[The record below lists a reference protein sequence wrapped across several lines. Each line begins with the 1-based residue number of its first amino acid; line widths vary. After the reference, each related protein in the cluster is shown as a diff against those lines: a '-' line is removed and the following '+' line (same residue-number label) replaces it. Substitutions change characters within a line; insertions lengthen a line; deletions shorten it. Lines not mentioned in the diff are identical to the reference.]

1 MRYFIIIGLLGL
13 VSPIKSESNENIN
26 CDSALSQY
34 EMNIC
39 SSRSLY
45 KNDLELKEEIGDV
58 EVYKKWKIGRE
69 AICQYYSGKQFEGGS
84 IRPMMQNG
92 CNLRLNSEAKR
103 YSLIITFFGLLC
115 LNRSS
120 KTAAKSTIFS
130 NLSVFLRFI
139 SFEICLF
146 IVSSI

>member
-1 MRYFIIIGLLGL
+1 MRYFIIIGLLSLG
-13 VSPIKSESNENIN
+13 SPIKSESNRNIN

-45 KNDLELKEEIGDV
+45 QNDLKLKEEINNDGV
-58 EVYKKWKIGRE
+58 FEKWITGRE
-69 AICQYYSGKQFEGGS
+69 AICQFYSGKQFEGGS

-103 YSLIITFFGLLC
+103 FC
-115 LNRSS
+115 L
-120 KTAAKSTIFS
+120 TGDPQ
-130 NLSVFLRFI
+130 
-139 SFEICLF
+139 CG
-146 IVSSI
+146 

>member
-13 VSPIKSESNENIN
+13 VSPIKSESNKNIN

-45 KNDLELKEEIGDV
+45 QNDLKLKEEINNDGV
-58 EVYKKWKIGRE
+58 FEKWITGRE
-69 AICQYYSGKQFEGGS
+69 AICQFYSGKQFEGGS

-103 YSLIITFFGLLC
+103 FC
-115 LNRSS
+115 L
-120 KTAAKSTIFS
+120 AGD
-130 NLSVFLRFI
+130 LQ
-139 SFEICLF
+139 CG
-146 IVSSI
+146 

>member
-13 VSPIKSESNENIN
+13 VYPIKSESNENIN

-45 KNDLELKEEIGDV
+45 QNDLKLKEEINNDGV
-58 EVYKKWKIGRE
+58 FEKWSTGRE
-69 AICQYYSGKQFEGGS
+69 AICQFYSGKQFEGGS

-103 YSLIITFFGLLC
+103 FC
-115 LNRSS
+115 L
-120 KTAAKSTIFS
+120 TGDPQ
-130 NLSVFLRFI
+130 
-139 SFEICLF
+139 CG
-146 IVSSI
+146 

>member
-1 MRYFIIIGLLGL
+1 MKHLSLIISLIC
-13 VSPIKSESNENIN
+13 VVTPFKSESYKEVDCNY
-26 CDSALSQY
+26 AMTQY
-34 EMNIC
+34 QMNIC

-45 KNDLELKEEIGDV
+45 KNDLELKKEIGDV

-103 YSLIITFFGLLC
+103 YC
-115 LNRSS
+115 L
-120 KTAAKSTIFS
+120 TGDPQ
-130 NLSVFLRFI
+130 
-139 SFEICLF
+139 CG
-146 IVSSI
+146 

>member
-1 MRYFIIIGLLGL
+1 MFYFIIIGLLGL
-13 VSPIKSESNENIN
+13 VSPIKSESNKNIN

-45 KNDLELKEEIGDV
+45 QNDLKLKEEINNDGV
-58 EVYKKWKIGRE
+58 FEKWITGRE
-69 AICQYYSGKQFEGGS
+69 AICQFYSGKQFEGGS

-103 YSLIITFFGLLC
+103 FC
-115 LNRSS
+115 L
-120 KTAAKSTIFS
+120 AGDPQ
-130 NLSVFLRFI
+130 
-139 SFEICLF
+139 CG
-146 IVSSI
+146 